1 MQQRW
6 KQVLCSLL
14 GVLLLAG
21 SLLTVPAAA
30 AETTAPQTTA
40 AESTDDAKDSGN
52 TRQIVQTLV
61 IFTVACGVT
70 AFSQAAGGL
79 VLTEAYEN
87 NKAGQPPLTCLV
99 VVLVIFSFLPEYAIF
114 GVRHYLA
121 FTMTS

>member
-1 MQQRW
+1 MQRRW

-21 SLLTVPAAA
+21 SLLTVPVAA

-70 AFSQAAGGL
+70 AFLVMRPSLKKLKAAKEQAASDGNSADK
-79 VLTEAYEN
+79 T
-87 NKAGQPPLTCLV
+87 K
-99 VVLVIFSFLPEYAIF
+99 
-114 GVRHYLA
+114 
-121 FTMTS
+121 

>member
-1 MQQRW
+1 MQRRW

-70 AFSQAAGGL
+70 AFLVMRPSLKKLKAAEEQAASDGNS
-79 VLTEAYEN
+79 AD
-87 NKAGQPPLTCLV
+87 K
-99 VVLVIFSFLPEYAIF
+99 IK
-114 GVRHYLA
+114 
-121 FTMTS
+121 

>member
-1 MQQRW
+1 MQRRW

-21 SLLTVPAAA
+21 SLLTVP

-70 AFSQAAGGL
+70 AFLVMRPSLKKLKAAKEQAASDGNSADK
-79 VLTEAYEN
+79 T
-87 NKAGQPPLTCLV
+87 K
-99 VVLVIFSFLPEYAIF
+99 
-114 GVRHYLA
+114 
-121 FTMTS
+121 

>member
-1 MQQRW
+1 MQRRW

-52 TRQIVQTLV
+52 TRQI

-70 AFSQAAGGL
+70 AFLVMRPSLKKLKAAKEQAASDGNSADK
-79 VLTEAYEN
+79 T
-87 NKAGQPPLTCLV
+87 K
-99 VVLVIFSFLPEYAIF
+99 
-114 GVRHYLA
+114 
-121 FTMTS
+121 

>member
-1 MQQRW
+1 MQRRW

-52 TRQIVQTLV
+52 TRQLRAVLV
-61 IFTVACGVT
+61 FAR
-70 AFSQAAGGL
+70 
-79 VLTEAYEN
+79 AYKN
-87 NKAGQPPLTCLV
+87 NRAGQPPLTCLV

>member
-1 MQQRW
+1 MQRRW

-30 AETTAPQTTA
+30 ENTAPQTTA

-70 AFSQAAGGL
+70 AFLVMRPSLKKLKAAKEQAASDGNS
-79 VLTEAYEN
+79 AD
-87 NKAGQPPLTCLV
+87 K
-99 VVLVIFSFLPEYAIF
+99 IK
-114 GVRHYLA
+114 
-121 FTMTS
+121 

>member
-1 MQQRW
+1 MQRRW

-21 SLLTVPAAA
+21 SLLTVL

-61 IFTVACGVT
+61 IFTVTCGVT
-70 AFSQAAGGL
+70 AFLVMRPSLKKLKAAKEQAASDGNSADK
-79 VLTEAYEN
+79 T
-87 NKAGQPPLTCLV
+87 K
-99 VVLVIFSFLPEYAIF
+99 
-114 GVRHYLA
+114 
-121 FTMTS
+121 